1 MTGINRLNNLN
12 VSDFNRVAQSDQTV
26 KLSSEGT
33 VVAKSNL
40 ANKIVAF
47 FKPEKARR
55 ENQQATATFVASITR
70 SLANGAKSGIFSRLE
85 GLSPEQKEAVV
96 ANLLNYK
103 DASGKGILDDQLKGA
118 KPLTG
123 RKVAQVLEV
132 VGKQIHEL
140 QISPIKNK
148 IDELVSASNDLQP
161 QADRLR
167 FGKLRL
173 SDDGKAIEASIST
186 LVKDLSDNVRKLK
199 GEVVNLGKQREKLEA
214 GPQAQELD
222 AEIAELKE
230 YVKSGE
236 LTIRDLKPEYN
247 RSGIESAKNVDT
259 RALASSI
266 SYLAKKEPLPEGRA
280 IKSALHKEKRV
291 DKGDTRTYFETDKTR
306 SVRFGDQIQIGIVGG
321 HGTKDENE
329 ARLGE
334 HVPYN
339 SEKAIETELRKA
351 LKDLP
356 EGEVNELVKQ
366 AKFQS
371 EEVQDIDPN
380 AVDPKKTAK
389 QEKVRQANIE
399 YGIKTDKPE

>member
-1 MTGINRLNNLN
+1 
-12 VSDFNRVAQSDQTV
+12 
-26 KLSSEGT
+26 
-33 VVAKSNL
+33 
-40 ANKIVAF
+40 
-47 FKPEKARR
+47 
-55 ENQQATATFVASITR
+55 
-70 SLANGAKSGIFSRLE
+70 
-85 GLSPEQKEAVV
+85 
-96 ANLLNYK
+96 
-103 DASGKGILDDQLKGA
+103 
-118 KPLTG
+118 
-123 RKVAQVLEV
+123 
-132 VGKQIHEL
+132 
-140 QISPIKNK
+140 
-148 IDELVSASNDLQP
+148 
-161 QADRLR
+161 
-167 FGKLRL
+167 
-173 SDDGKAIEASIST
+173 
-186 LVKDLSDNVRKLK
+186 
-199 GEVVNLGKQREKLEA
+199 LEA

-247 RSGIESAKNVDT
+247 RSGVESAKNEDT

-291 DKGDTRTYFETDKTR
+291 DEGDTRTYFETDKTR

-380 AVDPKKTAK
+380 AVDPRKTAK